1 MKQVRIGVAG
11 LAHIHVAGYLQMLSE
26 HPGAVLAGLWD
37 EDIARARGL
46 AERFHI
52 PAYERLEGLLGQGLD
67 LMVVCSENTRHLTL
81 VLQAAR
87 AGVHVLCE
95 KPLGTDLDEMKAMI
109 DACRAG
115 GAGLMT
121 AFPNRYVQDIARAR
135 ALVRGGAL
143 GELRA
148 VKATNKGKMP
158 GGFFIDPALSGGGSL
173 MDHVVHVADLM
184 NWFLGDIPQWVCAL
198 GGTVLHPELTVDD
211 VSMVHFGYP
220 CGVTVTLDS
229 SWSRSE
235 KFPSDRNLTLDL
247 TGTQGNLAVDI
258 VTDHS
263 RVLSDLA
270 DREVYVDFGEN
281 KVRRMLYDAVDRV
294 GKGEEFAVTGEDGLR
309 AAAVALAAIA
319 SFRSGRPEPVRL

>member
-1 MKQVRIGVAG
+1 MNKVRVGVAG
-11 LAHIHVAGYLQMLSE
+11 LAHIHVGGYLEILGG
-26 HPGAVLAGLWD
+26 HPDALLMGVWD
-37 EDIARARGL
+37 EDEGRSAEL
-46 AERFHI
+46 AGRSQV
-52 PAYERLEGLLGQGLD
+52 PACHSLEDLLGLGLD
-67 LMVVCSENTRHLTL
+67 LLVVCSENTRHLL
-81 VLQAAR
+81 PVLGAAE

-95 KPLGTDLDEMKAMI
+95 KPLGTDLDQMGRMI
-109 DACRAG
+109 AACREAG
-115 GAGLMT
+115 VGLMT
-121 AFPNRYVQDIARAR
+121 AFPNRYVPDLVRAR
-135 ALVRGGAL
+135 ELVRGGGL

-184 NWFLGDIPQWVCAL
+184 NWFLEDVPEWVCAL
-198 GGTVLHPELTVDD
+198 SGTVLHPELTVDD

-220 CGVTVTLDS
+220 GGVTVTLDS

-247 TGTQGNLAVDI
+247 MGTEGTLAVDI

-263 RVLSDLA
+263 RILSDRA
-270 DREVYVDFGEN
+270 DRELYLDFGEN

-294 GKGEEFAVTGEDGLR
+294 LKGESFAVTGEDGLR
-309 AAAVALAAIA
+309 AAAVALAAIDSA
-319 SFRSGRPEPVRL
+319 RTGRTQPVRL